1 MKLLTKAV
9 LLSAV
14 TLFAG
19 AASAGS
25 KFVASDANPESKMCV
40 LAGEGSR
47 IQFISTARN
56 NHFPLKLVAQEIE
69 CNGENIT
76 NCAKIHGNKSVYA
89 TLSKYNSP
97 RVEIY
102 RDTAVSK

>member
-9 LLSAV
+9 LLSSV

-19 AASAGS
+19 AASASS
-25 KFVASDANPESKMCV
+25 KFVAGDASAETQMCL

-47 IQFISTARN
+47 IKFIIAAKD
-56 NHFPLKLVAQEIE
+56 NHFPMKLVAQKIK
-69 CNGENIT
+69 CNGERIASF
-76 NCAKIHGNKSVYA
+76 AKANGNQSVYS
-89 TLSKYNSP
+89 TLSKYNVP
-97 RVEIY
+97 HVDIY